1 VDTPEG
7 LPGANSFFLSFLL
20 KDLLDYAFSHRDK
33 CKEFFSAI
41 EHIFKKCNEQDI
53 EAAKIDFF
61 DLANELSQKIMSL
74 PPFEAQQTDQDS
86 LLQGLM
92 SLLSLIFT
100 KKPSIKNEILLK
112 AQPELLHEILHNCL
126 FEIPSAIVEKGVMT
140 GPKCKSRE
148 SRKIAFSLL
157 HSMTTGINEITIRTV
172 NYLRKLVLNNFWRT
186 HNNSDW
192 YIVPINSERS
202 KVGYV
207 GLENLGCTC
216 YMNSLFQQL
225 YMISDF
231 RDTILETEDV
241 NKTKVENH
249 ENLFHQ
255 IQLIFGALKLSQRQS
270 YDPRLFCHA
279 FKDYEGNPMNV
290 LEQMDVDEFF
300 NNIMDKLEN
309 VIKPTPNEGIIKRI
323 FGGVMSN
330 ELICKG
336 CPHYRYIK
344 KICLCLINI
353 F

>member
-1 VDTPEG
+1 MNIPEG
-7 LPGANSFFLSFLL
+7 VPAANSFFLSFLL
-20 KDLLDYAFSHRDK
+20 KDLLEYAFSHRDK
-33 CKEFFSAI
+33 CNEFFNVI
-41 EHIFKKCNEQDI
+41 EDIFKKCSEEDI
-53 EAAKIDFF
+53 EAAKINLL
-61 DLANELSQKIMSL
+61 DLANELSEKIISL
-74 PPFEAQQTDQDS
+74 PPFETQQTDQDH

-92 SLLSLIFT
+92 SLLRLVFT
-100 KKPSIKNEILLK
+100 KKPAIKDEILIK
-112 AQPELLHEILHNCL
+112 TKPELLNEILHNCL
-126 FEIPSAIVEKGVMT
+126 FEIPSAIVEKGVIT
-140 GPKCKSRE
+140 GPKCKSKE
-148 SRKIAFSLL
+148 SRNIAFQLL
-157 HSMTTGINEITIRTV
+157 QSMSAGLNEITIRTV
-172 NYLRKLVLNNFWRT
+172 NYLKKLVLNNFWRT

-192 YIVPINSERS
+192 YIVPITSERS
-202 KVGYV
+202 KVGYA

-231 RDTILETEDV
+231 SNTILESDDI
-241 NKTKVENH
+241 NAGKVENH

-300 NNIMDKLEN
+300 NNIMDKLET

-336 CPHYRYIK
+336 CPHYR
-344 KICLCLINI
+344 
-353 F
+353 